1 MIFNSMITKFVTC
14 LVHFRSFHAF
24 DPFYI
29 IYKVTGVTS
38 GAGTVTL
45 PEYPSLPPGLSE
57 VRVVQCLVSM

>member
-1 MIFNSMITKFVTC
+1 MAFNSMITKFTTY

-24 DPFYI
+24 DPIYI
-29 IYKVTGVTS
+29 IYKVTGVTN

-45 PEYPSLPPGLSE
+45 PGYPSLPPGFSE

>member
-1 MIFNSMITKFVTC
+1 MTFNSMITKFVTC

-29 IYKVTGVTS
+29 IYKVTDVTS
-38 GAGTVTL
+38 GAGTVAL
-45 PEYPSLPPGLSE
+45 PGYPSLSPGFSQ